1 MEKWKRTAKEIV
13 CHPRGATAMEYI
25 MIALLVI
32 SAILGTAF
40 VFSERLQNMMRHVVG
55 AVHSA
60 DDVQS
65 AEVQNARTL
74 EKQRLAQ
81 ALNSAQD
88 NAQAIANSQTEEYFG
103 ENTEK

>member
-1 MEKWKRTAKEIV
+1 
-13 CHPRGATAMEYI
+13 MEYI

>member
-1 MEKWKRTAKEIV
+1 MGEWKRTAKEIV

-25 MIALLVI
+25 MITLLVI

-40 VFSERLQNMMRHVVG
+40 VFSESLQNMMKHVVG
-55 AVHSA
+55 TVHSA
-60 DDVQS
+60 DDAQN
-65 AEVQNARTL
+65 AEVQNARAL
-74 EKQRLAQ
+74 EKRRLAR
-81 ALNSAQD
+81 ALNSAQN